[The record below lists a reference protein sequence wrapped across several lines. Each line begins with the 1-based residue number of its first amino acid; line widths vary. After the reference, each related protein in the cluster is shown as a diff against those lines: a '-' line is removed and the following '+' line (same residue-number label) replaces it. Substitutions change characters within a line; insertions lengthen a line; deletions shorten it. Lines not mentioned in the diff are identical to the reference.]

1 MKMRALLLSLL
12 CLLSPFALADQA
24 HHGFT
29 LDDHLLDTG
38 QKAAFA
44 GAPFVSVA
52 EQLDIVEASGL
63 PPEILAFFKKTR
75 IIVDPSVR
83 GNPGIFD
90 VRNGEPAVR
99 IQPIVFPAN
108 KPIVLHE
115 LMHAY
120 HLAVL
125 TLKNPDILRA
135 FDAASRP
142 GKYPQAYQRA
152 HFLQNEKEFF
162 AVTSTIYLFGKIQ
175 QPPFDCAI
183 LSKDDPAYLDFLEKT
198 FGRHE
203 CH

>member
-1 MKMRALLLSLL
+1 MRALLLSLL
-12 CLLSPFALADQA
+12 CLLAPVAMADQV

-29 LDDHLLDTG
+29 LDEHLLDAG

-44 GAPFVSVA
+44 GAPLASVA
-52 EQLDIVEASGL
+52 EQLNIVEASGL
-63 PPEILAFFKKTR
+63 PPETLAFLKKTR
-75 IIVDPSVR
+75 IIVDPAVR

-99 IQPIVFPAN
+99 IQPIVFPAD
-108 KPIVLHE
+108 KPILLHE

-120 HLAVL
+120 HFAVL
-125 TLKNPDILRA
+125 TLKNPEILRA
-135 FDAASRP
+135 FDAASQP
-142 GKYPQAYQRA
+142 GKYPPAYQRA
-152 HFLQNEKEFF
+152 HFLQNPKEFF